1 MSLYDTHDAL
11 SLNFI
16 YDIMILM
23 ECFSLQH
30 VLESCDSIF
39 YVAHTH
45 THTHTHDITNYLGVD
60 GCCSSHGD
68 LNYIECCNKR

>member
-45 THTHTHDITNYLGVD
+45 THTHTHTI
-60 GCCSSHGD
+60 
-68 LNYIECCNKR
+68 